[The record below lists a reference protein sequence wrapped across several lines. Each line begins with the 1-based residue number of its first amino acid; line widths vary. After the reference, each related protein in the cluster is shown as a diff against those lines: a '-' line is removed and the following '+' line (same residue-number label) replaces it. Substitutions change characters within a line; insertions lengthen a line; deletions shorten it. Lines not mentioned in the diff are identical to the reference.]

1 MPHRPSHHR
10 LPILYSKRGSCN
22 EPPRSSLHL
31 VPNSVWTKRFPG
43 EGYRGC
49 TGTGR
54 VSCDCHNYDGCRGN
68 LGVCLERKIDHALRD
83 VDILLTVCSRKK
95 QTECLKQ

>member
-1 MPHRPSHHR
+1 
-10 LPILYSKRGSCN
+10 
-22 EPPRSSLHL
+22 
-31 VPNSVWTKRFPG
+31 
-43 EGYRGC
+43 
-49 TGTGR
+49 